1 VIEKERR
8 AQIAQ
13 EAAKLLYYK
22 IAGDYKQ
29 AKKKACVDLNERR
42 FPSNL
47 EVATALDQFAD
58 EIEGETRTK
67 LNIRLRQEGL
77 QIMEYLK
84 EFKPRLIGSVWR
96 GTAKKGSDM
105 DIIVFS
111 PNIEVVHNRIKRKYN
126 ILNAEYSY
134 KTTKGKTEKYY
145 HIYILLIS
153 GDTVEVVVKDLLS
166 IPEKHRCEIY
176 GDYIVGFTIEQL
188 QKILK
193 MDPTKKIVPKGTVK
207 HQ

>member
-1 VIEKERR
+1 MIEKERR
-8 AQIAQ
+8 IQIAQ

-22 IAGDYKQ
+22 MARDYKQ
-29 AKKKACVDLNERR
+29 AKKKACDDLNERS

-47 EVATALDQFAD
+47 EVATALDKFAD

-77 QIMEYLK
+77 KIMEYLK
-84 EFKPRLIGSVWR
+84 EFNPRLIGSVWR
-96 GTAKKGSDM
+96 GTAKKGSDI

-111 PNIEVVHNRIKRKYN
+111 ANIEVVHNRIKRKFK

-145 HIYILLIS
+145 HVYILLTS
-153 GDTVEVVVKDLLS
+153 GDEVEVVVKDLLS
-166 IPEKHRCEIY
+166 ITEKHRCEIY

-188 QKILK
+188 RKILN
-193 MDPTKKIVPKGTVK
+193 MDPTRKILPKGKVK